1 LDCKALTIKYSLNHG
16 FFKLNWKLFLF
27 PVKKTAQL
35 LKYLPMNLH
44 TDNYIRSVCV
54 FCSSSNLAGSIFM
67 DSARELGRGL
77 GRMGLTLI
85 YGGASIGMM
94 GQVASGVH
102 EEGGRVIGVL
112 PEFFRKKEIEYLDAD
127 ELIVT
132 PDMRSRRAIME
143 ENADAFIALPGG
155 IGTLEEITE
164 ILSMR
169 QLKLMSKPLILVNI
183 DGFFDILLALLT
195 DMVQR
200 KFVKPEFL
208 TTLVIVADAQTALDY
223 LASHYTISPQRTA

>member
-1 LDCKALTIKYSLNHG
+1 
-16 FFKLNWKLFLF
+16 
-27 PVKKTAQL
+27 
-35 LKYLPMNLH
+35 
-44 TDNYIRSVCV
+44 
-54 FCSSSNLAGSIFM
+54 
-67 DSARELGRGL
+67 
-77 GRMGLTLI
+77 MGLTLI

-94 GQVASGVH
+94 GQTASGVH
-102 EEGGRVIGVL
+102 EEGGRVVGVL

-183 DGFFDILLALLT
+183 DGFFDNFLVLIN
-195 DMVQR
+195 DMIQR
-200 KFVKPEFL
+200 KFVKPEIL
-208 TTLVIVADAQTALDY
+208 TTLILVADTQAALDY
-223 LASHYTISPQRTA
+223 LASHYIILSQRTG

>member
-1 LDCKALTIKYSLNHG
+1 
-16 FFKLNWKLFLF
+16 
-27 PVKKTAQL
+27 
-35 LKYLPMNLH
+35 MNLH
-44 TDNYIRSVCV
+44 TDNNIRSVCV
-54 FCSSSNLAGSIFM
+54 FCSSSNSAGPVFM

-94 GQVASGVH
+94 GQTASGVH
-102 EEGGRVIGVL
+102 EEGGRVVGVL
-112 PEFFRKKEIEYLDAD
+112 PEFFREKEIEYLDAD

-132 PDMRSRRAIME
+132 PDMRSRKAIME

-155 IGTLEEITE
+155 IGTLEELTE

-183 DGFFDILLALLT
+183 DGFFDNLRTLLE
-195 DMVQR
+195 DMVRR

-208 TTLVIVADAQTALDY
+208 TTLILVANAQAALDY
-223 LASHYTISPQRTA
+223 LASHYTILSQHTG